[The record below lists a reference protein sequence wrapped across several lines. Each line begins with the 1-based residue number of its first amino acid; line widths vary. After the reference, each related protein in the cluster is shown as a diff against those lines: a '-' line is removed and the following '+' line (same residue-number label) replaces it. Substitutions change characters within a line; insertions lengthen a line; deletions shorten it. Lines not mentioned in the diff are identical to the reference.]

1 MSNVA
6 YYAIQYDVNQRG
18 YIAYDKDAK
27 TVDVV
32 LPDAQRVEQV
42 RNYLQESQAV
52 ENAVGLDTYET
63 VDIHPLD
70 SLENLKLALTRMWVR
85 IGVQVDW
92 SRPAEV
98 NGEFKFP
105 E

>member
-42 RNYLQESQAV
+42 KNYLQESQAV
-52 ENAVGLDTYET
+52 ENAVGLDTY
-63 VDIHPLD
+63 
-70 SLENLKLALTRMWVR
+70 ENLKLALTRMWVR